1 MNNRK
6 SEKPSAFGNQTR
18 LLDLSRELGVSLT
31 TISRAL
37 RGKAGMS
44 EETRE
49 RIKEAA
55 KRHGYISNKAGAT
68 LSTGRIF
75 SVGYI
80 IPKDERGTQLQ
91 ADVMHGMLKVLTQ
104 HGYSLTVYSEDYFK
118 LDKGDSLLDAA
129 RALRVDA
136 LVMTIE
142 HDLPLIVP
150 KSPLPFPLVV
160 VNRRIEGLEASFVLA
175 DEERGGELAIKH
187 LIGLGHRK
195 IAYIGGPKNH
205 AALVRREN
213 GYARALSAAGLELD
227 QKLIAHAS
235 DISWRGGHIACG
247 KLFTRPGFEASAI
260 FCGSDILAFGAI
272 RHLHERAISIPADI
286 ALVSFD
292 DSMFADMT
300 EPTLTSVRKQRQA
313 MGQEAAR
320 IVMGR
325 LSGVVVPSETMLPV
339 ELIVRGSSEGRVCE
353 AN

>member
-1 MNNRK
+1 MNKRK
-6 SEKPSAFGNQTR
+6 SDHLQTFGNRTR

-37 RGKAGMS
+37 RGKDGMAES
-44 EETRE
+44 TRE

-75 SVGYI
+75 SVGYV
-80 IPKDERGTQLQ
+80 IPKGERGTQLQ

-118 LDKGDSLLDAA
+118 LEKGESLLDAA

-136 LVMTIE
+136 LVMTVE
-142 HDLPLIVP
+142 HDQPLVAP
-150 KSPLPFPLVV
+150 KLPLPFPLIV
-160 VNRRIEGLEASFVLA
+160 VNRRVEGLDASFVLA
-175 DEERGGELAIKH
+175 DEERGGELAVRH
-187 LIGLGHRK
+187 LIERGHRR
-195 IAYIGGPKNH
+195 IAYVGGPKGH
-205 AALVRREN
+205 AALARREA
-213 GYARALSAAGLELD
+213 GYVRALAAAGID
-227 QKLIAHAS
+227 QDDALIVHAP
-235 DISWRGGHIACG
+235 DISWRGGHAACET
-247 KLFTRPGFEASAI
+247 LFARTGFSASAI

-272 RHLHERAISIPADI
+272 KYLNERAVSVPADV

-300 EPTLTSVRKQRQA
+300 EPALTSVRKQRQA
-313 MGQEAAR
+313 MGEEAAR

-325 LSGVVVPSETMLPV
+325 LRGAVVPSETVLPV
-339 ELIVRGSSEGRVCE
+339 ELIPRGSSEIGQRQ
-353 AN
+353 AI